1 MIIQK
6 TANEII
12 IRLPASINIE
22 DLQEITD
29 YLRYLEISTKKQ
41 TSQNEVD
48 LLVKEVKN
56 GRWFK
61 TRNQLLNEGNC

>member
-12 IRLPASINIE
+12 IRLPRSINIE

-29 YLRYLEISTKKQ
+29 YLRYLEISSKKQ

-48 LLVKEVKN
+48 LLVNEVKS
-56 GRWFK
+56 GRWLK
-61 TRNQLLNEGNC
+61 TREQLLNEGGC